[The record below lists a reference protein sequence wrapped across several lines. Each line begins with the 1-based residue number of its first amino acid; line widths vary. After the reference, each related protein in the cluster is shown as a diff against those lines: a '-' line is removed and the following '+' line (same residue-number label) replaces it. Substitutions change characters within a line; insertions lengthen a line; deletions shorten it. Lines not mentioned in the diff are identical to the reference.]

1 MALFTK
7 KNSRH
12 GSKVTLVKI
21 TKQEQTMEMLGK
33 QSKAI
38 KILSNPFKTDTSS
51 LKKDAAM
58 ENPRLDT
65 TSASCRFHMIIKKTR
80 IAAAGISK
88 KLCTFAQEW
97 ENGLLISK
105 RALGD
110 VVSSSSSSTT

>member
-1 MALFTK
+1 
-7 KNSRH
+7 
-12 GSKVTLVKI
+12 
-21 TKQEQTMEMLGK
+21 MEMLGK

-65 TSASCRFHMIIKKTR
+65 TSASCRFHMIIKVTMM
-80 IAAAGISK
+80 AVAGISK

-97 ENGLLISK
+97 ENGLLLLAISFPNV
-105 RALGD
+105 LLD
-110 VVSSSSSSTT
+110 MVSSSSSSMT